1 VTADGRLPGGE
12 PSCGEAVFHGYGGG
26 GAHDLLHLVRRLNL
40 MKATES
46 LYVRPPLLF
55 RALSASQNSWTLTQG
70 VALGYY
76 WQVDVRFL
84 HATETPDVRAL
95 ICLNSLLKQQ

>member
-1 VTADGRLPGGE
+1 MK
-12 PSCGEAVFHGYGGG
+12 
-26 GAHDLLHLVRRLNL
+26 

-46 LYVRPPLLF
+46 MYVSPPLLF
-55 RALSASQNSWTLTQG
+55 RALSASQNSWTLIQG

-84 HATETPDVRAL
+84 HSTETPGGQVF
-95 ICLNSLLKQQ
+95 ICLNSLLKDESMKGQES